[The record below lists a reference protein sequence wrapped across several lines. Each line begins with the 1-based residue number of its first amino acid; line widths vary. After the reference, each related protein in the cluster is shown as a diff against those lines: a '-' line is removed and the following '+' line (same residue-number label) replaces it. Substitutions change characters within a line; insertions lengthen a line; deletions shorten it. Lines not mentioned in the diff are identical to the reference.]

1 MRKLFVRELRHP
13 VVMPLDVAAYCAD
26 CEAVFDSRYHRVCP
40 ACASSVSVPVSS
52 LINKSSWLAQHGK

>member
-1 MRKLFVRELRHP
+1 
-13 VVMPLDVAAYCAD
+13 MPLDVAAYCAD